1 MDGALDDGDVVHIA
15 LLGVEIVH
23 DYLHDAGV
31 AAIIQTHL
39 DHNVVCALVRR
50 DEPAEGNSVQGAALG

>member
-50 DEPAEGNSVQGAALG
+50 DGLEAPAVT